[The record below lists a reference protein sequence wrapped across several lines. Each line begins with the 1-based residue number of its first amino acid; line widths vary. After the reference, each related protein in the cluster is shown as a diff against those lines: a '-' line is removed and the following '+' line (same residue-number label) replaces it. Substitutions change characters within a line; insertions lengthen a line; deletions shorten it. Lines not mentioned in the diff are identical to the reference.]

1 MNFCIGKPMGYRSDG
16 YAIQPDMKILRIL
29 GLCLMALLLA
39 APLVPSAQ
47 AYPYGYCGWGGYRG
61 GWGGWGG
68 WYGTGIPNGL
78 GWTMFGL
85 GAAATVAAPVV
96 AATYAAPV
104 YPAPVYAAPYYAPA
118 PPPPQQVVVEKT
130 KVVEEQAPATPPS
143 GPLAKAQAK
152 LAGLGYY
159 HGPVDGNYGP
169 STAQAVQQ
177 FQADNNLPVSG
188 RLDLKTLA
196 ILGITLQ

>member
-1 MNFCIGKPMGYRSDG
+1 
-16 YAIQPDMKILRIL
+16 
-29 GLCLMALLLA
+29 
-39 APLVPSAQ
+39 
-47 AYPYGYCGWGGYRG
+47 
-61 GWGGWGG
+61 
-68 WYGTGIPNGL
+68 
-78 GWTMFGL
+78 MFGL

-96 AATYAAPV
+96 AASYAAPV
-104 YPAPVYAAPYYAPA
+104 YPAPVYAAPYY
-118 PPPPQQVVVEKT
+118 PPVPQPQIQPMVVEKT
-130 KVVEEQAPATPPS
+130 TKIVEEQAPVTPPS

-169 STAQAVQQ
+169 ATAQAVQQ

-196 ILGITLQ
+196 SLGIAL

>member
-1 MNFCIGKPMGYRSDG
+1 MRTSRLL
-16 YAIQPDMKILRIL
+16 AIS
-29 GLCLMALLLA
+29 LMALIITA
-39 APLVPSAQ
+39 SIAPTVQ
-47 AYPYGYCGWGGYRG
+47 AYPYGYGGWGGYRG
-61 GWGGWGG
+61 GCWGGYRGGYWGGYGG

-96 AATYAAPV
+96 AASYAAPV
-104 YPAPVYAAPYYAPA
+104 YPAPVYAAPYY
-118 PPPPQQVVVEKT
+118 PPVPQPQIQPMVVEKT
-130 KVVEEQAPATPPS
+130 TKIVEEQAPVTPPS

-169 STAQAVQQ
+169 ATAQAVQQ

-196 ILGITLQ
+196 SLGIAL